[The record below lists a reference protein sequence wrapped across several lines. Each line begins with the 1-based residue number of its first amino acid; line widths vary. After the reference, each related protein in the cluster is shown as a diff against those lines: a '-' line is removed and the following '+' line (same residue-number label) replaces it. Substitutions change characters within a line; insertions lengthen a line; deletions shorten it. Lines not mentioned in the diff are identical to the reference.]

1 MKKFDRLPP
10 AQRKEEIQAAAM
22 KLFRQKG
29 FGATT
34 MENIVDSVSLSKG
47 GVYRLYPSTTAI
59 LQDLILR
66 GMHLRNEYYS
76 SQVGRHIESGE
87 KMDLR
92 MLVEIVTDSLLLY
105 PEYAEIYVEF
115 LWEKQRN
122 TALQLLYQQI
132 CKASVEETVE
142 LIRQVGAQELLLLRT
157 DRLQQMTDL
166 MNSAIL
172 SMYTLGLQEQFGQR
186 REKIT
191 EAILCLLNS

>member
-1 MKKFDRLPP
+1 
-10 AQRKEEIQAAAM
+10 M
-22 KLFRQKG
+22 KLFRRKG

-76 SQVGRHIESGE
+76 TQVGRHMKSGE

-115 LWEKQRN
+115 LWQKQRN
-122 TALQLLYQQI
+122 PALQLLYQQI
-132 CKASVEETVE
+132 CKASVGETVE
-142 LIRQVGAQELLLLRT
+142 LIQQIGAQELLLMET

-172 SMYTLGLQEQFGQR
+172 SMYTLGLQQQFEQR
-186 REKIT
+186 RENIT